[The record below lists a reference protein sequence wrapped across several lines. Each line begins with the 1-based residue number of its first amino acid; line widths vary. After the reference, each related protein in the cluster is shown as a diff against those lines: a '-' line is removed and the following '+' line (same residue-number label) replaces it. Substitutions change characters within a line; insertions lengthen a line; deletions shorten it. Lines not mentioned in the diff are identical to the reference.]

1 MAKPLVARV
10 NWPAVG
16 ICTGRFERFK
26 VGQIIL
32 FIFLLFQHGHFE
44 LLYSMF
50 FLSRKLQP

>member
-26 VGQIIL
+26 IGQIIL

-44 LLYSMF
+44 LLYSLF